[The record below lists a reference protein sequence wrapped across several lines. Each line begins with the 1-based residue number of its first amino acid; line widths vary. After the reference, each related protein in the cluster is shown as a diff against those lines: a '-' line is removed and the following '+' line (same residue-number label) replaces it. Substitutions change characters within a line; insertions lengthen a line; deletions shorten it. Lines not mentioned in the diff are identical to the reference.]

1 MTNEPINAR
10 AARKPYVAPQFAVI
24 MHHSRTQADMVA
36 IADTGGNPGMNT
48 S

>member
-10 AARKPYVAPQFAVI
+10 AARKPYVAPKFAVI
-24 MHHSRTQADMVA
+24 MHHRRTQATMNA
-36 IADTGGNPGMNT
+36 GADGQGNQG